1 MNFACRCGYVFH
13 DNTDELSFKAHILAD
28 QDTNEFWNLFEDA
41 EKPHTAKE
49 QHRILG
55 QVSGLLRKCIYQ
67 CPECGRLFLK
77 DANGS
82 LTMFT
87 PSDTAEPEPEVNRH
101 MLISS
106 HGENWRGILY
116 GEWHDPKPV
125 WMEHA
130 GSVGAV
136 INPPEPAQSYDD
148 FAETERQFHTMF
160 EKLRAED
167 RIHYAAF
174 HVYEQGGSRC
184 IFSWN
189 RPDTP

>member
-1 MNFACRCGYVFH
+1 MNFACRCGYCFYDGS
-13 DNTDELSFKAHILAD
+13 DNLSFKAHILAD
-28 QDTNEFWNLFEDA
+28 EDWNEFVGYLEDA
-41 EKPHTAKE
+41 EKPHTEKIE
-49 QHRILG
+49 NMGRSLD
-55 QVSGLLRKCIYQ
+55 LLERCIYQ
-67 CPECGRLFLK
+67 CPECGRLFLESA
-77 DANGS
+77 DGS

-87 PSDTAEPEPEVNRH
+87 PSDTAEPEPDVNRH

-106 HGENWRGILY
+106 HGENWHGILS
-116 GEWHDPKPV
+116 GWWEDPKPK
-125 WMEHA
+125 WREYA
-130 GSVGAV
+130 GCVSVMMNEETA
-136 INPPEPAQSYDD
+136 PAFHSNDY
-148 FAETERQFHTMF
+148 AETERQFHVIF